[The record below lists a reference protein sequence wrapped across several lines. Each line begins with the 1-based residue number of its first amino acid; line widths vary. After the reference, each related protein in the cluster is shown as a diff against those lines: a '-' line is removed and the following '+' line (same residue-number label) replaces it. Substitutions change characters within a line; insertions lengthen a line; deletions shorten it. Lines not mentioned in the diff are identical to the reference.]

1 MARVILHADAN
12 GFYASVELV
21 YRPELRGLPL
31 SVGGD
36 QEARHGIVLASSR
49 EAKRCGIKTGM
60 VLWQTRQL
68 CPNLIILPPDFS
80 RYLDFSRRLRKIYE
94 EYSPRVESY
103 GLDECWIDISN
114 PGVSLQDGQALADLL
129 RRRVREELG
138 ITISVGVSW
147 NKIFAKLGSDYKKPD
162 ATTLISP
169 ENYKELVWPLP
180 AGDLLFVGPRSVPKL
195 AKYRMYT
202 IGDIAGAPD
211 ELLSQRFGKVGS
223 MHQSHARGLDESP
236 VMAVGTEAAIKSIGN
251 STTTPQDMCGME
263 DVRCVYTLL
272 AESVA
277 TRLREAGL
285 KGRCISISVR
295 DTDLSCESCQ
305 VSIDHHT
312 ALACEI
318 RDAAMGLFDSRGYAA
333 MLPLRSVGVSCGSLV
348 PFSAPVQMDLMGR
361 AARQQRQLDLARS
374 VDQIRLRFG
383 TQIIQRGNVLANP
396 GFSGINPHDDHVIH
410 PVPFYAG

>member
-21 YRPELRGLPL
+21 YRPQLRGLPVC
-31 SVGGD
+31 VGGD

-68 CPNLIILPPDFS
+68 CPDLIILPPDFS
-80 RYLDFSRRLRKIYE
+80 RYLAFSKRLRKIYE
-94 EYSPRVESY
+94 EYSPKVESY

-114 PGVSLQDGQALADLL
+114 PDVSLEDGKALADLL
-129 RRRVREELG
+129 RRRIHEELG
-138 ITISVGVSW
+138 ITVSIGVSW

-180 AGDLLFVGPRSVPKL
+180 AGDLLFVGPRTVPKL
-195 AKYRMYT
+195 AKYRIYK
-202 IGDIAGAPD
+202 IGDIANAPE
-211 ELLSQRFGKVGS
+211 ELLSDRFGKVGR
-223 MHQSHARGLDESP
+223 MHQCHARGLDDSP

-251 STTTPQDMCGME
+251 STTTPQDMCSLE

-277 TRLREAGL
+277 TRLREAGF
-285 KGRCISISVR
+285 KGRCISISAR
-295 DTDLSCESCQ
+295 DAALHCESCQ
-305 VSIDHHT
+305 VSIDHYT
-312 ALACEI
+312 ALSGEI
-318 RDAAMGLFDSRGYAA
+318 RDTAMDLFISRNYQA
-333 MLPLRSVGVSCGSLV
+333 MLPLRSVGVSCSSLADAR
-348 PFSAPVQMDLMGR
+348 APVQMDLMGQ
-361 AARQQRQLDLARS
+361 AAKRQRQLDLARS
-374 VDQIRLRFG
+374 LDQIRNRFG

-396 GFSGINPHDDHVIH
+396 AFSGINPHDDHVIH